1 MPIQLGSPGVYISE
15 IVSGTPTITG
25 VATSITA
32 FVGAAPRGPI
42 NKPTTVLT
50 PGDYSRI
57 FGGIAASS
65 TMSNAVSDFFANG
78 GGQAII
84 VRVTSGSSLATLSL
98 PTSGTNP
105 LDLVAASDGT
115 WGNGLTATV
124 DENTATVNGVSD
136 PKPLS
141 NLTIADSA
149 GTTEIYRNVAMDP
162 TYARF
167 LPAILAQSS
176 QLALI
181 DSTKPLATTPP
192 NAVANAAFANGT
204 DGATRRHRP
213 I

>member
-42 NKPTTVLT
+42 NTPTTVLT

-84 VRVTSGSSLATLSL
+84 VRVTSGSSIATLSL

-124 DENTATVNGVSD
+124 DENTATINGVSD
-136 PKPLS
+136 PKLF

-149 GTTEIYRNVAMDP
+149 GTTEIYRQRRDGPDVRSFLAGDP
-162 TYARF
+162 R
-167 LPAILAQSS
+167 
-176 QLALI
+176 
-181 DSTKPLATTPP
+181 TKLATRADRFRP
-192 NAVANAAFANGT
+192 N
-204 DGATRRHRP
+204 RWPRLLQMR
-213 I
+213 